1 MHPELLGAGL
11 RGLDA
16 GGADVRLPLRRRNPL
31 RRALLARAL
40 GKTLTD
46 QIETIKCTYVFKI
59 VPSST
64 SIIPSLR
71 IHTNETA
78 SLRQSFFQISGLY
91 FVIAAIGEMRVNRED
106 IVGTHSEEV
115 KDKF

>member
-1 MHPELLGAGL
+1 MNDLRTYFIIQFPSLGQLHPELLGAGL

-31 RRALLARAL
+31 RRPLLARAL
-40 GKTLTD
+40 GKTLTH

-71 IHTNETA
+71 IHRKQPA
-78 SLRQSFFQISGLY
+78 
-91 FVIAAIGEMRVNRED
+91 
-106 IVGTHSEEV
+106 
-115 KDKF
+115 